1 MDLYSFGTGLE
12 PMEGRGAELEGHGQ
26 EMARLLCGAPLGCL
40 DRIELSLGRFT
51 SCCSPRKR

>member
-12 PMEGRGAELEGHGQ
+12 PIEGQGAELEGLGQ

-40 DRIELSLGRFT
+40 EGIEPS
-51 SCCSPRKR
+51 